1 MGPESA
7 GYAAPV
13 SQRRVARVSPA
24 TGRRTCQSHSV
35 LERGTE
41 GGALLR
47 TCAHVPVDK
56 DCGNVPAVVWMRSG
70 RVLLAVVDVQGPEN
84 TATIHTP
91 VLFLTRPPQPV
102 ARPPTPSGPGG
113 GSPGSF
119 PALLSLPFSCL
130 GGARSEETG
139 SCTEVGHP
147 LRSWACSLEHPG
159 ALRLP
164 VCAFCMSS

>member
-35 LERGTE
+35 LEQGTE
-41 GGALLR
+41 GGALLQ

-102 ARPPTPSGPGG
+102 APASHTQWPWRRVSWQLPGFAQPSFLMPGWG
-113 GSPGSF
+113 Q
-119 PALLSLPFSCL
+119 
-130 GGARSEETG
+130 E
-139 SCTEVGHP
+139 
-147 LRSWACSLEHPG
+147 
-159 ALRLP
+159 
-164 VCAFCMSS
+164 